1 MKNSTGKK
9 IYNLA
14 KDLWPLNR
22 SITGNGLRETLK
34 KIKKN
39 IPNLKIKKV
48 SSGKKVFDWKI
59 PNEWKVNEAYIID
72 PNGKKICD
80 FKQNNLHLVGYSTP
94 IKKKMNLNELK
105 KNLFSLPNQP
115 TAIPYITSYYKK
127 SWGFCISHNQKKKLK
142 KGIYQVVI
150 DSDHFKGFMN
160 YGELILKGKSKKEV
174 FFSTYV
180 CHPSMANNELSGPTV
195 MTFIS
200 KWLSKKR
207 KRNFTYRIIFIP
219 ETIGSISYIKLN
231 KKILQKNIF
240 AGFNISCVGDNREYS
255 FLPSRNENTFS
266 DFLLK
271 FVLKKK
277 DKNFIKY
284 SWSDRGSDERQYC
297 SPGVDL
303 PIASF
308 CRSKYGTYSEY
319 HTSLDNLKNVVSK
332 DGLEGSFRVIQKLIL
347 LIENSKFPKVKN
359 LCEPKLSD
367 KGLYPWLS
375 KKNNYSKKTKLIVDL
390 ISYSDGTKSI
400 MQIANKLQVSQKKI
414 EFLVKLLKSKKIL
427 EIN

>member
-1 MKNSTGKK
+1 
-9 IYNLA
+9 
-14 KDLWPLNR
+14 
-22 SITGNGLRETLK
+22 
-34 KIKKN
+34 
-39 IPNLKIKKV
+39 
-48 SSGKKVFDWKI
+48 
-59 PNEWKVNEAYIID
+59 
-72 PNGKKICD
+72 
-80 FKQNNLHLVGYSTP
+80 
-94 IKKKMNLNELK
+94 
-105 KNLFSLPNQP
+105 
-115 TAIPYITSYYKK
+115 
-127 SWGFCISHNQKKKLK
+127 
-142 KGIYQVVI
+142 
-150 DSDHFKGFMN
+150 MN